1 MDLSLESIA
10 IKEITKGFRAKY
22 IHTETMTMAFI
33 DVAAGAYMPIHQHM
47 HEQISQVLEGK
58 FELTVDGVRKV
69 YGPGVIVTIP
79 SDIPHGGVALTDC
92 KLLDVFSPPREDYM

>member
-1 MDLSLESIA
+1 MDLPLANIE
-10 IKEITKGFRAKY
+10 IKEITKGFKAKY

-47 HEQISQVLEGK
+47 HEQISQVLEGR

-69 YGPGVIVTIP
+69 YEPGVVVTIP

>member
-1 MDLSLESIA
+1 MDLILDNIVV
-10 IKEITKGFRAKY
+10 KEITKGFKAKY
-22 IHTETMTMAFI
+22 VHTENITMAFI
-33 DVAAGAYMPIHQHM
+33 EVTAGAYMPIHQHE

-69 YGPGVIVTIP
+69 YGPGVVVTIP
-79 SDIPHGGVALTDC
+79 SNIPHGGVALTDC